1 MRMLWGAG
9 ERGRDPVRTGGPP
22 GHCPTGLLRE
32 GETGLDH
39 AAWAEAGGG
48 KARPE
53 GPPYPLT
60 DQELAVPQPR
70 HSICCSQGSS
80 FVALEALAVAQWTQ
94 FCPLLPEVRTL
105 AFLLGLLLLE
115 RREPRRLGALGT
127 GPNLLGEGHLSRATP
142 PTGAPSWVLHRLP
155 PWAQGLGPWLG
166 ELEGSQ

>member
-60 DQELAVPQPR
+60 DQELAVPHGRLFTTARVLLEEHQP
-70 HSICCSQGSS
+70 C
-80 FVALEALAVAQWTQ
+80 EM
-94 FCPLLPEVRTL
+94 RTRL
-105 AFLLGLLLLE
+105 NGLISNELLL
-115 RREPRRLGALGT
+115 
-127 GPNLLGEGHLSRATP
+127 
-142 PTGAPSWVLHRLP
+142 
-155 PWAQGLGPWLG
+155 
-166 ELEGSQ
+166 